1 MSNQRKPSRPRPA
14 RPAKPRFPI
23 EILPPWLA
31 DAARTVAAAEHV
43 TIDQAAV
50 AALLVTDHATGDAL
64 QITGPD
70 GEAIET
76 EPLDMDFLVPDPADR
91 PGVRKAYNRLLAELP
106 ADTRAGLGN
115 LP

>member
-14 RPAKPRFPI
+14 WPAKPRFPI
-23 EILPPWLA
+23 EHLPPWVA
-31 DAARTVAAAEHV
+31 DTVRAVAASEHV
-43 TIDQAAV
+43 TIDQAAM
-50 AALLVTDHATGDAL
+50 AALLVTDRAIGDKAR
-64 QITGPD
+64 ITGPD
-70 GEAIET
+70 GEVIET
-76 EPLDMDFLVPDPADR
+76 VPLDMDFLVPDPADR